1 MSLTEQSRPA
11 RSRVDAEERL
21 IVAAGELLGEVGPR
35 SMSVRNVAERAGV
48 NHGLVH
54 HYFGGKDGL
63 LKAAMTRLVQEHAVF
78 AKDASHGDP
87 IPAPLLL
94 NHDPKYLRAVV
105 RAVLDD
111 EMQLATTEITEG
123 VSVPQGAMAHATKS
137 KNADEPDVQM
147 KAMVAVAMAME
158 MGWAALEP
166 FLFAVT
172 EVADAE
178 QEAVR
183 DIVRNFRRQMV
194 KQVLQ

>member
-35 SMSVRNVAERAGV
+35 SMSVRNIAERAGV

-178 QEAVR
+178 QEEVR